1 MNHCSMRYTNIGLK
15 KYDIQL
21 KIAIVHSLSR
31 TNALRSGDLV
41 SISHH
46 STKVQALVP
55 TWYEYVYTVNL
66 PKS

>member
-1 MNHCSMRYTNIGLK
+1 VSDEPLFDIQLKIAIVHSLK

-55 TWYEYVYTVNL
+55 TWYE
-66 PKS
+66 